1 MPDYN
6 LSFLQK
12 IMVRNKIIRV
22 DKDHPD
28 PAVIN
33 QAAGIL
39 KTGGLVIFPAACL
52 YGVAGNALS
61 VNAVEKV
68 FQLKQR
74 PRSNPILVLIKNTDQ
89 LDGLVTTVPDKARR
103 LMKQLWPGG
112 LTLVF
117 DAADSIDPKLT
128 AGSKKLGIRL
138 PGHPVVRALVNSV
151 DFPVTGTSANLS
163 GRPGCTRTDML
174 NPEIVEKADLVLDA
188 GPVKG
193 GAGST
198 VVDVTCTPPK
208 ILRRGTIPA
217 TDIYACLKN

>member
-1 MPDYN
+1 
-6 LSFLQK
+6 
-12 IMVRNKIIRV
+12 MVQNKIIRV
-22 DKDHPD
+22 DKDHPEPD
-28 PAVIN
+28 IIN

-52 YGVAGNALS
+52 YGVAANALAAD
-61 VNAVEKV
+61 AVEKV

-74 PRSNPILVLIKNTDQ
+74 PRNNPILVLIKNTKQ
-89 LDGLVTTVPDKARR
+89 LEDLVATVPDKARI
-103 LMKQLWPGG
+103 LMDRFWPGG

-117 DAADSIDPKLT
+117 DAADSVSPKLT
-128 AGSKKLGIRL
+128 AGRHKLGIRL
-138 PGHPVVRALVNSV
+138 PGHPVARAIVNSI

-174 NPEIVEKADLVLDA
+174 SPEIIEKADLILDA

-198 VVDVTCTPPK
+198 IVDVTLIPPQ
-208 ILRRGTIPA
+208 ILRRGTVA
-217 TDIYACLKN
+217 DTDIYACLDIRN